1 MAETFLV
8 PIIKE
13 ALFKLAPFIAR
24 EIRFAWGLEKEL
36 EKLSKLLNQIQHVLQ
51 DAEERQSEVAIRDW
65 LQELKDVAYDMV
77 DVLDEVAY
85 EVLRHRVETQSQVKR
100 VRNFFSPSNPIA
112 FRFNMA
118 NKIKKINESLVK
130 LKGDAVF
137 NTLLA
142 RNERPRVRKSQ
153 PDTHSFLDSKFESRR
168 DEDVTEIVNLLTEQR
183 SHQHPI
189 SVISLIGMAG
199 VGKTT
204 LAKLLCQ
211 EIEKRKMFDVV
222 AWVCVSDDFDEKIIL
237 NGMLEHLGHNA
248 GGINNM
254 NVLLK
259 KLEEKIEKKTFLLVL
274 DDVWEDDSN
283 TWATFSDLLSKFV
296 KTSGNSIVVTTR
308 KEGVTSS
315 IAEYLPLHRHHLKRL
330 SNDDCWLIIKEK
342 VFGSTEAS
350 ITDQQ
355 LEAIGRDIAERCG
368 GLPLIANVLGGT
380 MCNVKGVDGWLSI
393 KDKIVWNLE
402 DFDQIKFVLKL
413 SFDHL
418 PSHLKKCFSYCSIFP
433 KDFIFAKDDLVQH
446 WMAQGFLCSSG
457 QEMMEDIGNKYVCDL
472 ISNCLFQDVVW
483 DRSGNIISFKMHDAV
498 HDLALLVS
506 EGEALI
512 LKNDSICEN
521 SCIRHLRVPSSAVV
535 DPTILRCVAPKLH
548 SLFSEV
554 DFCSMSKMDLKSI
567 RSLSLKKADGDKLPV
582 SPSKLK
588 HLRYLEISKTK
599 IKALPKSFSKL
610 YNLQTL
616 KLMYCSHLQ
625 KLPDG
630 MENLISLRHFCF
642 SDDRLMPR
650 NIGRLTSLQTLS
662 LFAVGR
668 EKGYHIEELGCLS
681 QLGGA
686 LTIRNL
692 QFVKSKS
699 EATKANMEQKTKL
712 YVLHLEWGRNK
723 EEGYNSY
730 EEVLEGLQP
739 PSNLKNLSIR
749 GYMGEKFP
757 SWIEKGVNLSGD
769 AFLLNNLLHLQLF
782 GCGECID
789 IPSLG
794 FLPNLQ
800 FLHIRSMEKVKRM
813 GSKFYLNRS
822 NIASS
827 SHGGGDTITV
837 FPALKILRLDEM
849 GSLEEWVEIEG
860 VIVFPCLEKLLI
872 RSCPKLKTWF
882 MSGFAP
888 SWIEKGVN
896 LSGDAFLLN
905 NLLDLQLFGCG
916 ECIDIPSLGFLPN
929 LQFLYVRSMEKVKRM
944 GSKFYLNRSNIASS
958 SHGGGDTITLFP
970 ALKNLRLD
978 EMGSLEEWV
987 EIEGVIVFPCLER
1000 LFIWRCPKLKT
1011 WSMSGFASHHKL
1023 SELEIS
1029 YCSSLVAI
1037 PSIDGQLSLKT
1048 LSIRDCRELV
1058 CLPTGLDTCTSLQYL
1073 TIEQC
1078 PNLISISQD
1087 MGRFH
1092 LLTSLTIRDCEKV
1105 RSISEEYLSG
1115 LNSLKNVEM
1124 GPFWSELEEFPGFG
1138 VTPIPHRN
1146 ISIETLSLEGWDKI
1160 KSLPHQLQHFTT
1172 LRELSISNC
1181 NGVEAFPEWL
1191 GDLSSLVFLS
1201 ICSCNKLNRIPEEC
1215 LGRLT
1220 RLKQLTMGPF
1230 NPELEE
1236 FPGLTSIHHLH
1247 ASLEY
1252 LSLFGWDKLKSL
1264 PDQLQHL
1271 TALKVLRIDS
1281 FTGVEAL
1288 PEWLGNLSSLTFL
1301 IIHSWNKLK
1310 SIPEE
1315 CLGRLTCLETLWMG
1329 PFWSELEE
1337 YPGLSSIHHL
1347 HASLKCL
1354 SLSGWDKL
1362 KSLPRQLRHLTALQQ
1377 LTIGGFNGVE
1387 ALPECLG
1394 DLSSLQGLWILA
1406 CDNLTHLP
1414 SVKAMHRLSNLEY
1427 LQIGNC
1433 SKLKERCAK
1442 ERGPEW
1448 PKISHILDT
1457 DIWLKDPTNPKGY
1470 RF

>member
-8 PIIKE
+8 PVIKE
-13 ALFKLAPFIAR
+13 ALSKLASFTAGQ
-24 EIRFAWGLEKEL
+24 IRFAWGLEKEL
-36 EKLSKLLNQIQHVLQ
+36 LKLRNSLNQIQHVLQ

-65 LQELKDVAYDMV
+65 LQKLKDVAYDMV

-85 EVLRHRVETQSQVKR
+85 EVLRHQVETQSQVKR

-130 LKGDAVF
+130 VKGDAVF

-142 RNERPRVRKSQ
+142 RNERPRVGKSQ
-153 PDTHSFLDSKFESRR
+153 PDTHSFLGSKFESRR
-168 DEDVTEIVNLLTEQR
+168 DEEVRKIVNLLTEQR

-199 VGKTT
+199 IGKTT
-204 LAKLLCQ
+204 LAKLLCK
-211 EIEKRKMFDVV
+211 EIKNRNLFDEV
-222 AWVCVSDDFDEKIIL
+222 AWVCVSDYFDQQKIL
-237 NGMLEHLGHNA
+237 KGMLEYHDQNA
-248 GGINNM
+248 GGINNID
-254 NVLLK
+254 VLLK
-259 KLEEKIEKKTFLLVL
+259 RLEEKLEKKTFLLVL
-274 DDVWEDDSN
+274 DDVWEDNSN
-283 TWATFSDLLSKFV
+283 TWATFSGLLSNFV

-308 KEGVTSS
+308 KEGVASS
-315 IAEYLPLHRHHLKRL
+315 IAECLPLRRHPLKRL
-330 SNDDCWLIIKEK
+330 SDDDCWLIIKEK

-350 ITDQQ
+350 IPDQQ
-355 LEAIGRDIAERCG
+355 LEAIGRDIAKQCG

-380 MCNVKGVDGWLSI
+380 MCNVKGVDEWLSI
-393 KDKIVWNLE
+393 KDKIDRNLK
-402 DFDQIKFVLKL
+402 DSDQIEVVLKL

-418 PSHLKKCFSYCSIFP
+418 PSHLKKCFSFCSIFP
-433 KDFIFAKDDLVQH
+433 KDFDFKKDDLVQH
-446 WMAQGFLCSSG
+446 WMAQGFLCSSS
-457 QEMMEDIGNKYVCDL
+457 QEMMEDIGNNYVIDL
-472 ISNCLFQDVVW
+472 ISNCLFQDVER
-483 DRSGNIISFKMHDAV
+483 DIYGNIISFKMHDAV

-535 DPTILRCVAPKLH
+535 DQTILRGVAPKLH

-567 RSLSLKKADGDKLPV
+567 RSLTLKKADGDKLPV

-616 KLMYCSHLQ
+616 KLMDCSHLQ

-630 MENLISLRHFCF
+630 MENLISLKHFYF
-642 SDDRLMPR
+642 DQEELMPR

-662 LFAVGR
+662 LFVVGR

-686 LTIRNL
+686 LRICNL
-692 QFVKSKS
+692 EFVKSKS
-699 EATKANMEQKTKL
+699 EATKANMEQKTRL
-712 YVLHLEWGRNK
+712 YELQLQWERNK

-739 PSNLKNLSIR
+739 PSNLKKLSIV

-757 SWIEKGVNLSGD
+757 SWMEKGVNLSGD
-769 AFLLNNLLHLQLF
+769 AFLLNNLLELGLY
-782 GCGECID
+782 GCGECTD
-789 IPSLG
+789 VPNLG
-794 FLPNLQ
+794 FLLNLQ
-800 FLHIRSMEKVKRM
+800 VLNIRSMEKVK
-813 GSKFYLNRS
+813 S
-822 NIASS
+822 
-827 SHGGGDTITV
+827 
-837 FPALKILRLDEM
+837 
-849 GSLEEWVEIEG
+849 
-860 VIVFPCLEKLLI
+860 
-872 RSCPKLKTWF
+872 
-882 MSGFAP
+882 
-888 SWIEKGVN
+888 
-896 LSGDAFLLN
+896 
-905 NLLDLQLFGCG
+905 
-916 ECIDIPSLGFLPN
+916 
-929 LQFLYVRSMEKVKRM
+929 M

-958 SHGGGDTITLFP
+958 SHGGGDTITLFS
-970 ALKNLRLD
+970 ALKNLGIYH
-978 EMGSLEEWV
+978 MGSLEEWA

-1000 LFIWRCPKLKT
+1000 LDIQGCPKLKT
-1011 WSMSGFASHHKL
+1011 WSMGGFASHHKL
-1023 SELEIS
+1023 SALAI
-1029 YCSSLVAI
+1029 YNCSSLVAI

-1048 LSIRDCRELV
+1048 LTIVGCRELV
-1058 CLPTGLDTCTSLQYL
+1058 CLPNGLDTCTSLQYL
-1073 TIEQC
+1073 RIERC
-1078 PNLISISQD
+1078 PNLISIAQD

-1092 LLTSLTIRDCEKV
+1092 LLTSLSILDCEKV

-1138 VTPIPHRN
+1138 VTSIPHRN
-1146 ISIETLSLEGWDKI
+1146 ISIETLSLKGWDKI
-1160 KSLPHQLQHFTT
+1160 KSLPHQLQHFTA
-1172 LRELSISNC
+1172 LKRLWIRNF

-1191 GDLSSLVFLS
+1191 GDLSSLTYLRIDSWNKLKSIPEELGNLS
-1201 ICSCNKLNRIPEEC
+1201 SLSSLLIDSCNKLNRIPEEC
-1215 LGRLT
+1215 LGRLIH
-1220 RLKQLTMGPF
+1220 LKRLTMGPF
-1230 NPELEE
+1230 YSELEE

-1247 ASLEY
+1247 ASLKY
-1252 LSLFGWDKLKSL
+1252 LTLEGWDKLNSL

-1271 TALKVLRIDS
+1271 TALKELRIDS

-1288 PEWLGNLSSLTFL
+1288 PEWLGNLSSLTL
-1301 IIHSWNKLK
+1301 LSIRLWNKLK

-1315 CLGRLTCLETLWMG
+1315 CLGRLTCLESLSMG

-1347 HASLKCL
+1347 HASLK
-1354 SLSGWDKL
+1354 SLTLEGWDKL

-1377 LTIGGFNGVE
+1377 LFIGGFNGVE
-1387 ALPECLG
+1387 ALPEWLG
-1394 DLSSLQGLWILA
+1394 DLSSLQNLGIIG

-1414 SVKAMHRLSNLEY
+1414 SVKAMHRLSNLEF
-1427 LQIGNC
+1427 LQIINC

-1448 PKISHILDT
+1448 PKISHIRRTL
-1457 DIWLKDPTNPKGY
+1457 IY
-1470 RF
+1470 